1 MRKTEHVAILS
12 RSVGDRRGVR
22 MNSRV
27 PVTIEWENASG
38 QSCQQQGHTR
48 VVGSTGCMVII
59 SAEIDVA
66 QSIRLTNGVTQRSSA
81 AVVIWRGRGEDGGS
95 EMGIELIE
103 PETDFWG
110 LEL

>member
-1 MRKTEHVAILS
+1 
-12 RSVGDRRGVR
+12 
-22 MNSRV
+22 
-27 PVTIEWENASG
+27 
-38 QSCQQQGHTR
+38 
-48 VVGSTGCMVII
+48 
-59 SAEIDVA
+59 
-66 QSIRLTNGVTQRSSA
+66 VTQRSSA